1 MEQFIIG
8 IGRRVGYW
16 VQQKY
21 TEAHAIA
28 VEDLNGE
35 LGWERCSHE
44 QLMGSFNY
52 DIVIGSTT
60 AWSGSGTRN
69 RILEEMQLGLRDKV
83 SAWKALDSTAYAR
96 RGAEAGNPEA
106 ESGGSGLT
114 IRVYAIEDT
123 LDNEGGLTLVIT
135 GHGNEKV
142 CAGAS
147 ALWRTMLAGYALIA
161 KEYPRQLSFQ
171 LVAKKKKVTGRS

>member
-1 MEQFIIG
+1 M
-8 IGRRVGYW
+8 
-16 VQQKY
+16 
-21 TEAHAIA
+21 
-28 VEDLNGE
+28 
-35 LGWERCSHE
+35 
-44 QLMGSFNY
+44 
-52 DIVIGSTT
+52 
-60 AWSGSGTRN
+60 
-69 RILEEMQLGLRDKV
+69 
-83 SAWKALDSTAYAR
+83 
-96 RGAEAGNPEA
+96 
-106 ESGGSGLT
+106 

-123 LDNEGGLTLVIT
+123 LDSEGGLTLIIT